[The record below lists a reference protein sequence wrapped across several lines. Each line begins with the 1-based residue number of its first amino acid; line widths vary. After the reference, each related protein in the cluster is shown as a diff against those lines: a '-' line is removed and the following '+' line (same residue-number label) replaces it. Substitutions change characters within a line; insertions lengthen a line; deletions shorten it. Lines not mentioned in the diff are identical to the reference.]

1 VSGRLSAKYKFDISP
16 EFSYL
21 IAKKQLEEPKD
32 EESKE
37 ITKKILMTIMIIMTH
52 RNYQRNIIVKI
63 DKDEIFKKI

>member
-1 VSGRLSAKYKFDISP
+1 MSGRLSAKYKFDISP

-37 ITKKILMTIMIIMTH
+37 ITKKILTIMIIMTH
-52 RNYQRNIIVKI
+52 RNYQRNIIVK
-63 DKDEIFKKI
+63 

>member
-1 VSGRLSAKYKFDISP
+1 MSGRLSAKYKFDISP

-37 ITKKILMTIMIIMTH
+37 IKKRLDDDNDNNDH
-52 RNYQRNIIVKI
+52 RNYQRNIIVK
-63 DKDEIFKKI
+63 